1 MPFRTTRKPHAKPK
15 PYVRTPRKP
24 VNKHVPKS
32 SARPVDSSKHRDN
45 LTLHDWLSVFAYM
58 DKHPSMTQADVVDYF
73 KNRVDGGAL
82 IFNQS
87 TLSRKR
93 KNQEQ
98 LEEQAKL
105 NPSALSYKRPQIVTH
120 PDVKCAVVLWVKH
133 MEEKHET
140 SMVPC

>member
-1 MPFRTTRKPHAKPK
+1 
-15 PYVRTPRKP
+15 
-24 VNKHVPKS
+24 
-32 SARPVDSSKHRDN
+32 
-45 LTLHDWLSVFAYM
+45 
-58 DKHPSMTQADVVDYF
+58 MTQADVVDYF